1 MIIYIFCI
9 FILYVYT
16 EVENPLTLQAVTVC
30 KHNTELLRLI
40 MLPKQIIR
48 KDSGILFKLNIN
60 VSYFMNQ
67 TDWIAFIL
75 HLLSNFC
82 STDGSCY
89 LSGKFWFIT
98 QIPSANY
105 LLVFTWKPFTL
116 TLPSAIN
123 HLLQYSSFIHM
134 NQIIN

>member
-67 TDWIAFIL
+67 TD
-75 HLLSNFC
+75 
-82 STDGSCY
+82 
-89 LSGKFWFIT
+89 
-98 QIPSANY
+98 
-105 LLVFTWKPFTL
+105 
-116 TLPSAIN
+116 
-123 HLLQYSSFIHM
+123 
-134 NQIIN
+134 